1 MIMSSM
7 KLGIQFAAVGSRIL
21 YRCRRNNFRYLSV
34 NGWNGDDPRMSATN
48 VNVSSWR
55 KDELHAIQEKFG
67 TNGTNGPNGDGGIEV
82 VKSDEELQSH
92 WKDMESRVTRRRRPL
107 TVAEAAEKGK
117 PIGRR
122 NVRQTDEEAWLEAGL
137 YSRND
142 NSDK

>member
-1 MIMSSM
+1 MIMPSM
-7 KLGIQFAAVGSRIL
+7 KLGIEFAAVGSRIL
-21 YRCRRNNFRYLSV
+21 YRCRSNNYRYLSV
-34 NGWNGDDPRMSATN
+34 NGCNGDDPRMSATN

-67 TNGTNGPNGDGGIEV
+67 VKGVNGNDGIEV
-82 VKSDEELQSH
+82 VKSNEELQSH
-92 WKDMESRVTRRRRPL
+92 WKDMESRVTKRRRPL

-137 YSRND
+137 YSRSD
-142 NSDK
+142 NSDKKS